1 MPPARLE
8 RATHS
13 LEGCCSIQLSYG
25 SIKRATEMIAR
36 LTMAESNLDNCFYEF
51 DNQSQEKSDRCR
63 KQAGKQLRAELFVK

>member
-36 LTMAESNLDNCFYEF
+36 LVSGESNLNYYFEQF
-51 DNQSQEKSDRCR
+51 DNQSQ
-63 KQAGKQLRAELFVK
+63 